1 MFLPSELLRQYQDFG
16 GLYDRETL
24 KWIEI
29 QDVVL
34 CAACGPPGGGRN
46 PTSAR
51 LLRHFAI
58 FAIPPPSEYSLK
70 HIFKSILNGYLAEFN
85 QNIRTAGDT
94 IIDAAVEIYSR
105 MSAELLPTPTKSHYV
120 FNLRDLSKCI
130 QGILQVRHV
139 DAKRWS
145 LRESRSSRSNPR
157 VSLIGMD
164 WCACSSTRRCVSFTI
179 V

>member
-1 MFLPSELLRQYQDFG
+1 MISICQNLKHMELNHQCKLFFSYLNIYIFFLRLFSELLRQYQDFG

-29 QDVVL
+29 QDVIL

-58 FAIPPPSEYSLK
+58 FAIPAPAEYSLK
-70 HIFKSILNGYLAEFN
+70 HIFKSILNGYLTDFN
-85 QNIRTAGDT
+85 QNTKTAGDG
-94 IIDAAVEIYSR
+94 IIDAAVEIYQR

-130 QGILQVRHV
+130 QGILQVRM
-139 DAKRWS
+139 KF
-145 LRESRSSRSNPR
+145 
-157 VSLIGMD
+157 
-164 WCACSSTRRCVSFTI
+164 C
-179 V
+179 

>member
-1 MFLPSELLRQYQDFG
+1 MISVLFSELLRQYQDFG

-46 PTSAR
+46 PTSPR
-51 LLRHFAI
+51 LLRHYAI

-70 HIFKSILNGYLAEFN
+70 HIFKSILNGYLADFN
-85 QNIRTAGDT
+85 QNTKTGGDS
-94 IIDAAVEIYSR
+94 IVDAAVEIYSR

-130 QGILQVRHV
+130 QGILQVRR
-139 DAKRWS
+139 KRFLSNSTVHFDYS
-145 LRESRSSRSNPR
+145 LGQ
-157 VSLIGMD
+157 IGK
-164 WCACSSTRRCVSFTI
+164 CF
-179 V
+179 

>member
-1 MFLPSELLRQYQDFG
+1 VANTLLLSLPKTDFFLSSELLRQYQDFG

-24 KWIEI
+24 KWIDI
-29 QDVVL
+29 QDVIL

-46 PTSAR
+46 PTTPR

-58 FAIPPPSEYSLK
+58 FAIPAPSEYSLK
-70 HIFKSILNGYLAEFN
+70 HIFKSILNGYLTDFN
-85 QNIRTAGDT
+85 QNVKTAGDG

-130 QGILQVRHV
+130 QGILQVR
-139 DAKRWS
+139 
-145 LRESRSSRSNPR
+145 ERS
-157 VSLIGMD
+157 
-164 WCACSSTRRCVSFTI
+164 FH
-179 V
+179 